1 MFVVWATVIVVTEKK
16 APHYAV
22 EPNKLI
28 SYPTIISETTLMLLI
43 NRHVLRRRIV
53 NDLMERRHASLR
65 LRQIPFGYLQLPL
78 QLIFLLF

>member
-43 NRHVLRRRIV
+43 NRHVLRQSPETR
-53 NDLMERRHASLR
+53 
-65 LRQIPFGYLQLPL
+65 
-78 QLIFLLF
+78 